1 MKRNGIV
8 LAIITSVISG
18 ISIFANSIF
27 VSTGDPSVFA
37 FLRNGLVALLL
48 TVLLVTQGNLSA
60 LKSCTKKDWEM
71 LLFIGIIGGG
81 IPFALFFSGLSMI
94 GAVNGNIIQKTLF
107 LWVLFLALPILKEKV
122 TKLQLAGYLSLFI
135 GLFVAGGTFRVSFTM
150 GSLLVFTATIMWA
163 VENIIAKV
171 ALRRISVSL
180 VMWSRMVFGLPCLY
194 IALMMTGKAPLIV
207 PSIGVSLTPLIVS
220 SVLLTIYMSFWYS
233 ALKKAP
239 ATLVSSILVFAPV
252 VTMILGNVVMKKS
265 ISIQQVI
272 PNMFLTVGL
281 LLITIRAI
289 RPKQEITRV

>member
-8 LAIITSVISG
+8 LAIITSLVSG

-37 FLRNGLVALLL
+37 FLRNCMVAVIL
-48 TVLLVTQGNLSA
+48 TILLVSQGQFSGIRSLKKKEWLMLSG
-60 LKSCTKKDWEM
+60 
-71 LLFIGIIGGG
+71 IGIIGGG

-94 GAVNGNIIQKTLF
+94 GPVDGNIIQKTLF
-107 LWVLFLALPILKEKV
+107 LWVLLLALPVLKEKV
-122 TKLQLAGYLSLFI
+122 TKLQVAGYVSLFI

-150 GSLLVFTATIMWA
+150 GSFLVLTATIMWA
-163 VENIIAKV
+163 VENILAKV

-194 IALMMTGKAPLIV
+194 IALMVTGKVPLITL
-207 PSIGVSLTPLIVS
+207 SLGASLTPLIVS
-220 SVLLTIYMSFWYS
+220 SVLLTIYMGFWYS

-252 VTMILGNVVMKKS
+252 VTMILGSVVMNKS
-265 ISIQQVI
+265 ISIQQMI
-272 PNMFLTVGL
+272 PHAFLTVGL
-281 LLITIRAI
+281 LLITIRAL